1 MSIADYRFTLSTV
14 ADEKRTVAN
23 QIPGDV
29 ANHLVQCSPKRLWVA
44 LAKAIGSQEAISS
57 HVANHLQW
65 MKDMEA
71 RGKIWASG
79 PFPKEGILV
88 GDGMTILDASNE
100 AEARSLMDQEPLT
113 KLGLRTYELYPWD
126 LREGRITIQLNA
138 STSSYKMP

>member
-1 MSIADYRFTLSTV
+1 MKSERWPTKSQAMSQIIWSDALQNDCGSRWRRRLEGQEVIA
-14 ADEKRTVAN
+14 
-23 QIPGDV
+23 
-29 ANHLVQCSPKRLWVA
+29 
-44 LAKAIGSQEAISS
+44 S

-100 AEARSLMDQEPLT
+100 
-113 KLGLRTYELYPWD
+113 G
-126 LREGRITIQLNA
+126 
-138 STSSYKMP
+138 

>member
-1 MSIADYRFTLSTV
+1 MSIADYRFTLSSV
-14 ADEKRTVAN
+14 DDEQRTVAN
-23 QIPGDV
+23 EISSDV
-29 ANHLVQCSPKRLWVA
+29 ANHLVRCSAKRLWVA
-44 LAKAIGSQEAISS
+44 LAKAVGSQEVIAS

-88 GDGMTILDASNE
+88 EDGMTILDASNE
-100 AEARSLMDQEPLT
+100 GEARSLMDQEPLT

-138 STSSYKMP
+138 STSTYKMP